1 MQREHAVVES
11 DTVGYFGATGTNH
24 YVLIVDPN
32 REHRAVEQLEARGFI
47 AYTPRLW
54 RRQRGPRNSV
64 RDVRRAMFPCYAF
77 VDLEAGHEDWRAV
90 EAVPG
95 VWRFMTIEHRP
106 ASLPQAA
113 LEAIRAKE
121 AALEAAH
128 KARTGPKPAYDFA
141 IGQPVLALVG
151 PYADIMA
158 KVERFD
164 DHGRVVLL
172 MQMLGAAHEVTVERA
187 ELVAA

>member
-1 MQREHAVVES
+1 MLQS
-11 DTVGYFGATGTNH
+11 NT

-32 REHRAVEQLEARGFI
+32 REHRAVEQLEARGFT

-77 VDLEAGHEDWRAV
+77 VDLEAGREDWRAV

-95 VWRFMTIEHRP
+95 VWRFMTVERRP
-106 ASLPQAA
+106 ACLPKAA
-113 LEAIRAKE
+113 LEGIKAKE
-121 AALEAAH
+121 DDLDRRWEMRRVKPRAAF
-128 KARTGPKPAYDFA
+128 D
-141 IGQPVLALVG
+141 IGQPVMARVG

-158 KVERFD
+158 KVDRFD

-172 MQMLGAAHEVTVERA
+172 MQMLGAVHEVTVDRA
-187 ELVAA
+187 ELIAA

>member
-1 MQREHAVVES
+1 MLQDQTA
-11 DTVGYFGATGTNH
+11 NH

-32 REHRAVEQLEARGFI
+32 REHRAVEQLTARGFT

-77 VDLEAGHEDWRAV
+77 VDLEPGQEDWRAV

-106 ASLPQAA
+106 ASLPDAA

-128 KARTGPKPAYDFA
+128 KARTAKPVYDFA

-151 PYADIMA
+151 PYADMLA

-164 DHGRVVLL
+164 EHGRIVVL
-172 MQMLGAAHEVTVERA
+172 MNMLGARREITVQRA